1 MSCVLRFA
9 CFAALVA
16 GLVGFLPH
24 ASQAQAPLLKRGDT
38 NDDKKVDIADPVF
51 LLNHIFG
58 GGKAPRCR
66 SVANANA
73 DAYLDISDAIVILS
87 FLFASPV
94 PLPPLSEVEINECMA
109 IEPPPPSGL
118 RHGTFQ
124 DVLDPPHGIVGS
136 KVEVLSDHTVK
147 LSNFFYDGMGTPR
160 VVVQLTKDPF
170 SHIGFVISDDLIRN
184 RPYVDET
191 LVFEIPAGVTNEQF
205 NFVNIWC
212 DFFPLHYA
220 IAKLYDGP
228 LP

>member
-1 MSCVLRFA
+1 MLRVHRFA

-16 GLVGFLPH
+16 GLVGFLPY
-24 ASQAQAPLLKRGDT
+24 ASQAQAPLLKRGDA
-38 NDDKKVDIADPVF
+38 NGDKRLNIADPIF
-51 LLNHIFG
+51 LLNHIFN

-73 DAYLDISDAIVILS
+73 DAYLDISDAIFILS
-87 FLFASPV
+87 FLFGTQG
-94 PLPPLSEVEINECMA
+94 PLPPLSEAESNECMDV
-109 IEPPPPSGL
+109 EPPPPSAL

-136 KVEVLSDHTVK
+136 RVEVLSDHTVR

-170 SHIGFVISDDLIRN
+170 SHIGIVISGDLIRN
-184 RPYVDET
+184 HPYVNET
-191 LVFEIPAGVTNEQF
+191 LVFEIPTEVTNQQF

-212 DFFPLHYA
+212 DFYPLHYA
-220 IAKLYDGP
+220 IAQLYDGP